1 MKRVLIALFLL
12 TGVAVSSSAVQP
24 PPERAGVVDVRSVGP
39 APGTSFESLWV
50 SYTRAERAGDTAN
63 ARRIFQEIRRI
74 RIERNVVSH
83 DILGL
88 ALVAQGLERL
98 EKGERDRAEES
109 FRNAI
114 GLAPSLPDAQFA
126 LSLTDLNK
134 GPLGFLPAMQHTV
147 AGLFAR
153 LPTARG
159 AYHLAMLLVPVVL
172 IGLLAT
178 AAVLAMALL
187 LRRGALLRHDLAES
201 LGPGRSASVS
211 LAFYAGLLFLPVATF
226 QGYGWLP
233 LWWMALLFVYLS
245 VVEKAMA
252 IVFVLLSLAVVPL
265 TSNLEG
271 KLLAARNP
279 LFWAGVQAVEGAA
292 DPRSVALLDG
302 AARKDPADKDLAYLL
317 ASHHRKAGRYD
328 EAAALY
334 QKLLQADP
342 GDAIAKN
349 NLANLEFA
357 RGEFQSAIAR
367 YKQGAEAGGPP
378 TTVATFYYNQSL
390 AHLQR
395 FEYQPAQEAKS
406 NADRLA
412 RSLIADYDRTWKYD
426 KGDYAVVDLGLS
438 IPQVA
443 DKFLGT
449 PQGVAARNVV
459 KDGAPAKAT
468 DFVGVLVNRF
478 TGFAVVF
485 GLVVAIFSVWRR
497 RMLTLQCLKCGQ
509 IFDARDH
516 RGGAAVGL
524 CPQCYHL
531 FIVRDGVSAPARNRK
546 LLEVQGWDERRG
558 RVFRILS
565 VISPGS
571 GHVYAGKTL
580 LGLVFALP
588 WYLIIAT
595 VALAGRLLPV
605 TEAPTTLSKPWGLGL
620 AGLLLLAI
628 WVLANRLRPDF
639 EVAVAVKRTPASRKP
654 RTA

>member
-1 MKRVLIALFLL
+1 MKRALLALGFLATAVL
-12 TGVAVSSSAVQP
+12 SSSAAQ
-24 PPERAGVVDVRSVGP
+24 PPERVVDVRNVGP
-39 APGTSFESLWV
+39 VPGTSFESLWV
-50 SYTRAERAGDTAN
+50 SYTKAERAGDAAN
-63 ARRIFQEIRRI
+63 ARRVFQEIRRI
-74 RIERNVVSH
+74 RIERNVASH
-83 DILGL
+83 ETLGL

-126 LSLTDLNK
+126 LSLTDLDK
-134 GPLGFLPAMQHTV
+134 GPLGILPAMRHTV
-147 AGLFAR
+147 AGLFTR
-153 LPTARG
+153 LPTVRG
-159 AYHLAMLLVPVVL
+159 GYHLAMLVVPVAL
-172 IGLLAT
+172 MGFLAT
-178 AAVLAMALL
+178 TAVLAIAFVM
-187 LRRGALLRHDLAES
+187 RRGALLRHDLAES
-201 LGPGRSASVS
+201 LGPGRSGSVS
-211 LAFYAGLLFLPVATF
+211 LAFYAGLLLLPVATF

-245 VVEKAMA
+245 AVEKAVA
-252 IVFVLLSLAVVPL
+252 LLFILLSVTVVPL
-265 TSNLEG
+265 TSSLEDR
-271 KLLAARNP
+271 LLAARNP

-292 DPRSVALLDG
+292 DARSMALLDG
-302 AARKDPADKDLAYLL
+302 ATRRDPSDKDLVYLL
-317 ASHHRKAGRYD
+317 ATHYRKAGRYD
-328 EAAALY
+328 DAAALY

-378 TTVATFYYNQSL
+378 SAVATFYYNQSL

-412 RSLIADYDRTWKYD
+412 RSLVADYDRTWRYD

-438 IPQVA
+438 VDQVWS
-443 DKFLGT
+443 KFLGT
-449 PQGVAARNVV
+449 AEGVGAKNVV

-468 DFVGVLVNRF
+468 ELAGELLNRF
-478 TGFAVVF
+478 TGFLAVF
-485 GLVVAIFSVWRR
+485 GFVVALLSVWRR

-558 RVFRILS
+558 RVFRLLS

-571 GHVYAGKTL
+571 GHVYAGKAL
-580 LGLVFALP
+580 LGLAFALP
-588 WYLIIAT
+588 WYLIIVTA
-595 VALAGRLLPV
+595 ALAGRLLPV
-605 TEAPTTLSKPWGLGL
+605 TEAPSALSKPWGLGL
-620 AGLLLLAI
+620 AALLLLAI
-628 WVLANRLRPDF
+628 WLLANRLRPDF
-639 EVAVAVKRTPASRKP
+639 EVAVAVMRTPASRKP

>member
-1 MKRVLIALFLL
+1 MKRVSTALLL
-12 TGVAVSSSAVQP
+12 LATVAVSSSAAQ
-24 PPERAGVVDVRSVGP
+24 PPERAGVVDVRNVGS

-50 SYTRAERAGDTAN
+50 SYTKAERAGDAAN
-63 ARRIFQEIRRI
+63 ARRVFQEIRRI
-74 RIERNVVSH
+74 RIERNVASH
-83 DILGL
+83 ETLGL

-98 EKGERDRAEES
+98 DKGERDRAEES

-134 GPLGFLPAMQHTV
+134 GPLGFLPAIRHTA

-153 LPTARG
+153 LPTVRG
-159 AYHLAMLLVPVVL
+159 SYHLAMLLVPVVL

-178 AAVLAMALL
+178 AAMLAVAFV

-211 LAFYAGLLFLPVATF
+211 LAFYAGLLLLPVATF

-233 LWWMALLFVYLS
+233 LWWITLLFVYLS
-245 VVEKAMA
+245 VVEKAVA
-252 IVFVLLSLAVVPL
+252 LVVVLLGLAVVPL
-265 TSNLEG
+265 TSNLESH
-271 KLLAARNP
+271 LLAARNP

-292 DPRSVALLDG
+292 DPRSVALLEG
-302 AARKDPADKDLAYLL
+302 AARKDPGDKDLAYLL
-317 ASHHRKAGRYD
+317 ATHYRKAGRYD
-328 EAAALY
+328 DAAALY
-334 QKLLQADP
+334 QKVLQTEP

-378 TTVATFYYNQSL
+378 TSVATFFYNQSL

-438 IPQVA
+438 IEQVC

-449 PQGVAARNVV
+449 AEGVGARNVV
-459 KDGAPAKAT
+459 KDGAQAKPT
-468 DFVGVLVNRF
+468 DLSGALLNRF
-478 TGFAVVF
+478 TGFLAVF
-485 GLVVAIFSVWRR
+485 AFVVAALSVWRR

-558 RVFRILS
+558 RVFRVLS
-565 VISPGS
+565 VMSPGS

-580 LGLVFALP
+580 LGLAFALP
-588 WYLIIAT
+588 WYLIIVT

-605 TEAPTTLSKPWGLGL
+605 TEASSTLSKPWGLGL
-620 AGLLLLAI
+620 AALLLLAI